1 MLILCEHDGLF
12 DSFYFVLDSAFI
24 STTSISAN
32 INNVPMLNGTN
43 FKDWKENMMI
53 LLGCMDIDL
62 ALRMPKPDELN
73 EQSTQEDE
81 VYWGKWERSNRLS
94 LMIMK
99 RGIPEAFRG
108 AVTDE
113 VTNAS
118 DFLAEIQ
125 KRFAKNDKAE
135 TSTLLASLIS
145 MKYKGKGNV
154 REYIMEMSHLASKLK
169 ALKLELSDDL
179 LVHLVLI
186 SLPAQF
192 NQFKVS
198 YNCQKDK
205 WTLNELISFCVQ
217 EEERL
222 KQDKTES
229 AHLASTS
236 KDKGKRKNKDNKVAA
251 SNGPEQKKQKVE
263 VTCFFCNKPGHTKK
277 ECTKYAAW
285 RVKKGMFLT
294 LVCSEVNLASVSRNT
309 WWLDSGATT
318 HICVSM
324 QGCLS
329 YRKPSDA
336 ERCIYVGDGQSVEV
350 EAIGHF
356 RLLLKSGYFLDLIDT
371 FIVPSFRRN
380 LISVSVLDK
389 SGYCCSFGNN
399 RFALSI
405 NSNAVGTGLLNVYD
419 NLYLLETVPS
429 YNETLHVE
437 SRGTKRK
444 LNKDNS
450 ASLWH
455 KRLGHISKSRVERL
469 VSDGILDSLDFSDF
483 DICVECIKGK
493 QTKTKKLG
501 ANRATDVLELIH
513 TDICGPYPTASWNG
527 QQYFITFIDDY
538 SRYGYLFLIHEKSQS
553 LDVFKTFKAE
563 VELQLN
569 KRIKSVRSDR
579 GGEYYDRYD
588 GSGEQRPGPFSK
600 YLEECG
606 IVPQYTML
614 GSPSMN
620 GVAERRNRTLKD
632 MVRSMISHST
642 LPEKL
647 WGEALKTA
655 AYILNRVPTKAAA
668 KTPYELWTGRKPS
681 LKHFHIWGCPAEARP
696 YKPHEKKLDSKTVSS
711 YFIGYAERSRGF
723 KFYDPAIRSIFETGT
738 ATFFEDVEFGGRNQA
753 RNIVFEE
760 EEGSTIAFDNVQVS
774 LPIIDQEVNLDPQP
788 TDNIVQPLIAN
799 EDIAPEEQTQQPQ
812 ENMPL
817 RRSTRERRNAISDD
831 YIVYLQ
837 EREVESGMMEDDPIN
852 FQQAMKSSNSQ
863 KWIEAMNEE
872 YKSMQDNKVWELVP
886 LPVGTKP
893 IGCKWIFKTKRDSNG
908 NVERYKARLVAKG
921 FTQKEGIDFKETF
934 SPVSTKDS
942 FRIIMALVAHYDL
955 ELHQMDVKTAF
966 LNGDIDETIY
976 MVQPEN
982 FVSEDSKNMVC
993 KLTKSIYGLKQ
1004 ASRQW
1009 YFKFHQIIVSYGF
1022 EANLMDECVYHKFS
1036 GSKYIFLVLYVDDI
1050 LLATNDISIL
1060 HDTKRFLSKHFEM
1073 KDLGD
1078 ASFVL
1083 GIQIHRDRS
1092 RGILGLSQ
1100 RTYID
1105 KVLQR
1110 YGMQNSKPGDT
1121 PVAKGDKFSLNQC
1134 PKNSL
1139 ESQEMQ
1145 KIPYAS
1151 AVGSLMYAQVC
1162 TRPDIAYIVGMLG
1175 RYLSNPGM
1183 DHWRAAKRVMRY
1195 LQRTKEYMI
1204 TYRRLDQLEFIGYS
1218 NSDFAGCQDSRRS
1231 TSSYI
1236 YLLAG
1241 GAISWRSTKQ
1251 TLVTSSTMEA
1261 EFVACY
1267 EASNQG
1273 IWLRNFVTGLRVLD
1287 GIERPLKIF
1296 CDNKSAVLYSNNNR
1310 SSTKS
1315 KYIDIKFLVVKE
1327 KVQSGQISIEH
1338 IGTNSMIADPLTKGL
1353 PPKVFHEHT
1362 AHMGVVSF
1370 EDIQI

>member
-1 MLILCEHDGLF
+1 
-12 DSFYFVLDSAFI
+12 
-24 STTSISAN
+24 
-32 INNVPMLNGTN
+32 
-43 FKDWKENMMI
+43 MMI

-73 EQSTQEDE
+73 EQSTQEDD
-81 VYWGKWERSNRLS
+81 VYWGKWEHSNRLS

-294 LVCSEVNLASVSRNT
+294 L
-309 WWLDSGATT
+309 
-318 HICVSM
+318 
-324 QGCLS
+324 GCLS

-336 ERCIYVGDGQSVEV
+336 ERCIYVGDGEQ
-350 EAIGHF
+350 
-356 RLLLKSGYFLDLIDT
+356 
-371 FIVPSFRRN
+371 
-380 LISVSVLDK
+380 
-389 SGYCCSFGNN
+389 
-399 RFALSI
+399 
-405 NSNAVGTGLLNVYD
+405 
-419 NLYLLETVPS
+419 
-429 YNETLHVE
+429 
-437 SRGTKRK
+437 
-444 LNKDNS
+444 
-450 ASLWH
+450 
-455 KRLGHISKSRVERL
+455 RLG
-469 VSDGILDSLDFSDF
+469 
-483 DICVECIKGK
+483 
-493 QTKTKKLG
+493 
-501 ANRATDVLELIH
+501 
-513 TDICGPYPTASWNG
+513 
-527 QQYFITFIDDY
+527 
-538 SRYGYLFLIHEKSQS
+538 
-553 LDVFKTFKAE
+553 
-563 VELQLN
+563 
-569 KRIKSVRSDR
+569 
-579 GGEYYDRYD
+579 
-588 GSGEQRPGPFSK
+588 PFAK

-606 IVPQYTML
+606 IVPQYTMP

-723 KFYDPAIRSIFETGT
+723 KFYDPAIR
-738 ATFFEDVEFGGRNQA
+738 
-753 RNIVFEE
+753 NIVFEE
-760 EEGSTIAFDNVQVS
+760 EEGSTIAIDNVQVS

-788 TDNIVQPLIAN
+788 TYNIVQPLIAN
-799 EDIAPEEQTQQPQ
+799 EDITSEEQTQQPQ

-1195 LQRTKEYMI
+1195 LQRTKEYML
-1204 TYRRLDQLEFIGYS
+1204 TYRRLDQLELIGYS
-1218 NSDFAGCQDSRRS
+1218 DSNFAGCQDSRRS
-1231 TSSYI
+1231 TSGYI

-1241 GAISWRSTKQ
+1241 GAISWRSAKQ

-1353 PPKVFHEHT
+1353 PPKVFHEHI
-1362 AHMGVVSF
+1362 AHMGVISF